1 MHALQ
6 SVAGVQ
12 ASTEPGHIQCYHECL
27 LQRTGGTWAYTAF
40 GLTLFTPAWSCVFS
54 LTIYRIPACIAARQ
68 TSWNNC
74 LHLYRSDLIGKVR
87 SASSTHSKRQ
97 GCLTSSCD
105 KHITSYLLIRTL
117 PFWVTKKQL
126 GQDGSGKVSC
136 RSLATC
142 LFQILGPMAW
152 ASQLVSL
159 PMAMPPFGSVPWNFF
174 MRCKGSWE
182 PMWWVSARSS
192 MPVSWMLKL

>member
-1 MHALQ
+1 MEPWTMCVCTYIYIYCIYNYTDYTMIIYYHYNYCYDLLYFACSTVSVWIVLPLVFLRVRARGWQ

-97 GCLTSSCD
+97 GCLTSCD
-105 KHITSYLLIRTL
+105 KHITNIY
-117 PFWVTKKQL
+117 
-126 GQDGSGKVSC
+126 
-136 RSLATC
+136 
-142 LFQILGPMAW
+142 
-152 ASQLVSL
+152 
-159 PMAMPPFGSVPWNFF
+159 
-174 MRCKGSWE
+174 
-182 PMWWVSARSS
+182 
-192 MPVSWMLKL
+192 